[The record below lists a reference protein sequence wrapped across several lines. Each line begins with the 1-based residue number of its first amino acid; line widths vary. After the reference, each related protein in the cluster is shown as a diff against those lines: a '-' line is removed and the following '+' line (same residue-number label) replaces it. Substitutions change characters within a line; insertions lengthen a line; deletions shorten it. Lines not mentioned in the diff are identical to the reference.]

1 MKCVISTSGSGAGVW
16 GSENAVRTPGARAR
30 VWVGTSGESRGTE
43 AGPGGGRLGA
53 TVLGL
58 GGSVCAAAAGTAEL
72 CGGGGFEGGARL
84 EKLPAI
90 PRPFVAE
97 GGRGQKHKYGVK
109 LTSLSPNPALN

>member
-16 GSENAVRTPGARAR
+16 GSENVVRTPGARAR

-58 GGSVCAAAAGTAEL
+58 GSLCAPQLALQSSAGEGDLKAEHGWRSYPPSPDPL
-72 CGGGGFEGGARL
+72 WLREGGI
-84 EKLPAI
+84 KN
-90 PRPFVAE
+90 
-97 GGRGQKHKYGVK
+97 
-109 LTSLSPNPALN
+109 TSMGSN

>member
-1 MKCVISTSGSGAGVW
+1 M
-16 GSENAVRTPGARAR
+16 RTPGARPR

-43 AGPGGGRLGA
+43 AGQRGGRLRA

-58 GGSVCAAAAGTAEL
+58 GGRCAPQLALQSSAGE
-72 CGGGGFEGGARL
+72 GGFEGGARL

-90 PRPFVAE
+90 LRPFVAE
-97 GGRGQKHKYGVK
+97 GGRGPKHRYGVK